1 MLVEGIRVLE
11 RNNEVCRVVGVL
23 RSPGLIEG
31 FHEVDERRELS
42 SKHGAREDI
51 PRERRAAGDLLAGI
65 VLDRPGLKNRSNV
78 QRGMRRARHR
88 SHRGDVRALEQRG
101 EISLAVGSSNCEH
114 RGVRH
119 VIGRSAIRPQSA
131 RPLKIEKEKHLRRLP
146 GRSFPQGNWP
156 ADIEAVLVEPQL
168 SVRKRTKSLREAVR
182 LHLVEKLV
190 RVESVFAIELP
201 DRAVELL
208 ASTLRVDRQKNPRI
222 PAVLRS
228 KVRRL

>member
-11 RNNEVCRVVGVL
+11 RNNEVRRVVRVL
-23 RSPGLIEG
+23 KSPCLIEG

-42 SKHGAREDI
+42 SEHRAREDI
-51 PRERRAAGDLLAGI
+51 SRERRAAGDLLAGI

-78 QRGMRRARHR
+78 QRGMRRARYW
-88 SHRGDVRALEQRG
+88 SHGGDVSALEQRG
-101 EISLAVGSSNCEH
+101 EISLAVGSSNCER

-119 VIGRSAIRPQSA
+119 VIGRTAIRPQSA
-131 RPLKIEKEKHLRRLP
+131 CPLKIEKEKHLRRLP

-168 SVRKRTKSLREAVR
+168 RARNCSLGEAVR

-208 ASTLRVDRQKNPRI
+208 TSTLRVDRQKNARI
-222 PAVLRS
+222 PTVLRS
-228 KVRRL
+228 EVRRL